1 MGITSDPSLHPGQP
15 LQEVIDVDEAEEAR
29 QHGAPGASME
39 PELKK
44 LKLEQ
49 RRVQET
55 SNVPER
61 QVGSSGT
68 RSGSGECYTTLC
80 HRVESTQ
87 T

>member
-49 RRVQET
+49 RRVQQT

-61 QVGSSGT
+61 QV
-68 RSGSGECYTTLC
+68 
-80 HRVESTQ
+80 
-87 T
+87 